1 MDIGSI
7 LLILAL
13 FILVGLFISRP
24 LVDRK
29 EVQITTQDIKEE
41 HEYSTLLAER
51 DRTLDSLEE
60 LDFDYS
66 VGKIP
71 EEDYPDQRNAL
82 LQRGAYILYELDK
95 YKEESPEEQVEDR
108 LESSIAARRS
118 VAQAESSTQTS
129 DFVPEPSDGSPAT
142 QLIEDDEVE
151 ALIAA
156 RRRTQSDKSAGFC
169 TQCGTAVTKSDR
181 FCSKCGNALTLSLT

>member
-7 LLILAL
+7 LLILSL
-13 FILVGLFISRP
+13 LILVGLFISRP
-24 LVDRK
+24 LINRK
-29 EVQITTQDIKEE
+29 EVKVSSEDVEAE

-60 LDFDYS
+60 LDFDHS

-71 EEDYPDQRNAL
+71 EEDYPVQRNAL
-82 LQRGAYILYELDK
+82 ILRGANILHELDK
-95 YKEESPEEQVEDR
+95 FEEESPEEHAEDR
-108 LESSIAARRS
+108 LESAIAARRIA
-118 VAQAESSTQTS
+118 VPIDPSTQTS
-129 DFVPEPSDGSPAT
+129 DLTPERSDGSPAT
-142 QLIEDDEVE
+142 QMIEDDEVE

-156 RRRTQSDKSAGFC
+156 RRRTRSDKSAGFC

-181 FCSKCGNALTLSLT
+181 FCSKCGTALG

>member
-13 FILVGLFISRP
+13 LVLVGLFISRP
-24 LVDRK
+24 LVERK
-29 EVQITTQDIKEE
+29 EVKITSDDVKEE

-60 LDFDYS
+60 LDFDYM

-71 EEDYPDQRNAL
+71 EEDYPVQRNTL
-82 LQRGAYILYELDK
+82 IQRGVNILHELDK
-95 YKEESPEEQVEDR
+95 YEEVSPEEQAEAR
-108 LESSIAARRS
+108 LESAITARRTTVPS
-118 VAQAESSTQTS
+118 EASSQTVDLTSELS
-129 DFVPEPSDGSPAT
+129 DTSSPT

-151 ALIAA
+151 TLIAA
-156 RRRTQSDKSAGFC
+156 RRRMRSDKSAGFC
-169 TQCGTAVTKSDR
+169 PQCGTAVTKSDK
-181 FCSKCGNALTLSLT
+181 FCSKCGNALT

>member
-24 LVDRK
+24 LVDQK
-29 EVQITTQDIKEE
+29 EVKITTQDIKEE

-71 EEDYPDQRNAL
+71 EEDYPVQRNAL
-82 LQRGAYILYELDK
+82 LQRGAYILHELDK
-95 YKEESPEEQVEDR
+95 YEEESPEEQAEDR
-108 LESSIAARRS
+108 LESAIAARRS
-118 VAQAESSTQTS
+118 AAQAESSTQTS
-129 DFVPEPSDGSPAT
+129 DFVPEPSDGSPAA

-156 RRRTQSDKSAGFC
+156 RRRTRSDKSAGFC
-169 TQCGTAVTKSDR
+169 AQCGTAVTKSDR
-181 FCSKCGNALTLSLT
+181 FCSKCGNALSSSIT